1 MTADVDVDRE
11 MKRLTAE
18 VQESQRRLAEVRDD
32 LMAAEIVGSAERGM
46 VTVTMTGGGR
56 FTAVTI
62 EDDAVRSFQPREL
75 GGVVLAAIND
85 AMRQHA
91 ELTREKF
98 GPLME
103 DPSLLDD
110 ALTYYE
116 PGDERQQHRS
126 R

>member
-1 MTADVDVDRE
+1 MTADIDVDRE

-18 VQESQRRLAEVRDD
+18 VQESQRRLAEVRED
-32 LMAAEIVGSAERGM
+32 LMATEIVGSAERGA

-56 FTAVTI
+56 FTAVTV
-62 EDDAVRSFQPREL
+62 EDDAVRAFRPREL

-91 ELTREKF
+91 ALTREKF
-98 GPLME
+98 GPLMD
-103 DPSLLDD
+103 DPALLDD
-110 ALTYYE
+110 ALTYYR
-116 PGDERQQHRS
+116 PGDDRQHHRS